1 MQSMSAKRFDNVN
14 NVKVFLRLA
23 IFSLAIACIN
33 AATPG
38 ESLDRTINYL
48 LSYIATSHATFIR
61 NGTTHTPAEGAEH
74 VKAKYEHFKKEIK
87 TPEDFIRLAATKSLL
102 SGQPYLVK
110 PDGGKERRLDEWLAE
125 ALKAHRAAGS
135 R

>member
-1 MQSMSAKRFDNVN
+1 MQSAPAKRFEH
-14 NVKVFLRLA
+14 VKHFLRLA
-23 IFSLAIACIN
+23 VFSLAIAYLHS
-33 AATPG
+33 ATAG
-38 ESLDRTINYL
+38 ESLDQTINYL
-48 LSYIATSHATFIR
+48 LDYIATSHATFIR
-61 NGTTHTPAEGAEH
+61 NGTTHTPAEGAAH

-110 PDGGKERRLDEWLAE
+110 PDGGKERRLDEWLTE
-125 ALKAHRAAGS
+125 ALKAHRGVES